1 MTLQNPKAWSNT
13 WASRSSRPL
22 KAWMIATIFM
32 HIPSTWR
39 WNKADRSRSR
49 RSKLEA
55 VLYHLQSF
63 LAQQLNTSW
72 TICKIKCAINI
83 TVKQCDFNIHLNK
96 TLTSK
101 FRIRFV
107 SFFFLCESCLFS
119 SQLWWIPGR
128 PEPAKETKIPNIF
141 AACPATET
149 SDDISVPFANCRP
162 NWRHSE
168 YYSCQTD

>member
-1 MTLQNPKAWSNT
+1 M
-13 WASRSSRPL
+13 
-22 KAWMIATIFM
+22 
-32 HIPSTWR
+32 
-39 WNKADRSRSR
+39 
-49 RSKLEA
+49 
-55 VLYHLQSF
+55 LYHLQSF

-83 TVKQCDFNIHLNK
+83 IVKQCDFNIHLNK

-101 FRIRFV
+101 FRIRFL
-107 SFFFLCESCLFS
+107 SFFFLCESFLFS

-128 PEPAKETKIPNIF
+128 PEPAKETEIPNIF

-149 SDDISVPFANCRP
+149 SDDISVRFANCRP

-168 YYSCQTD
+168 YYSCQTVQVKSVQSALSYLKRLPKRLQSQCNYRPFIT

>member
-1 MTLQNPKAWSNT
+1 M
-13 WASRSSRPL
+13 
-22 KAWMIATIFM
+22 
-32 HIPSTWR
+32 
-39 WNKADRSRSR
+39 
-49 RSKLEA
+49 
-55 VLYHLQSF
+55 LYHLQSF

-168 YYSCQTD
+168 YYSCQTDSSMGTHVEGKSFVFDIIKPFHTGFELQLDMR